1 MSQIVNPHTP
11 GVKLVEKSILPP
23 SVVQVS
29 TAIPV
34 FLGYTEEG
42 EIGVPKRITSLK
54 DYQDAFGGGDAQTF
68 TISGTSGN
76 YSASLSPSSF
86 FLYEAMQ
93 LYFMNGGG
101 ACYIIPVGLYVED
114 DGTGTMVTNTLE
126 ASDFIGDPQNN
137 KPDWMSSI
145 KKLDEPTIIAF
156 PEAVGLDLT
165 DYKDVV
171 SSAVAVCENTKDKFV
186 LVDAPNGSDLLD
198 FNQNGGLSNYRA
210 AITDSP
216 YAAAYYPSLKT
227 TAKYKVDESN
237 YPGSPAV
244 GSADYTAISNAVNAV
259 NRAIIPP
266 SALMAGVYAKVD
278 RERGVWKAPA
288 NVALQGVIEPTVQVS
303 DADQHELNVDAT
315 AGKSINALRQFVG
328 KGTVVWGARTL
339 DGNNNEWRYVN
350 VRRLFITVEESVS
363 KACAQFVFE
372 NNDAKTWSKVNSM
385 IKSYLNGLWKE
396 GALIGASAEEAY
408 FVEVGLGTTMS
419 QQDILEGKMIV
430 RIGLAAVRPAEFII
444 LEFSHFVNQ

>member
-1 MSQIVNPHTP
+1 MALYDNANTP

-34 FLGYTEEG
+34 FLGYAAGGVTG
-42 EIGVPKRITSLK
+42 EPFRITSLK
-54 DYQDAFGGGDAQTF
+54 EYEDHFKDPSTGEVGKKYTFGF
-68 TISGTSGN
+68 TGSVGSISVT
-76 YSASLSPSSF
+76 APAITH
-86 FLYEAMQ
+86 FLYEAIQ

-101 ACYIIPVGLYVED
+101 PCYIIKVGDLSTTVSADHFNDPVESWV
-114 DGTGTMVTNTLE
+114 
-126 ASDFIGDPQNN
+126 
-137 KPDWMSSI
+137 KSI
-145 KKLDEPTIIAF
+145 EKLDEPTLISF
-156 PEAVGLDLT
+156 PELALET
-165 DYKDVV
+165 DIDKYAGVV
-171 SSAVAVCENTKDKFV
+171 NAALNLCKSLKDKFV
-186 LVDAPNGSDLLD
+186 IVDPPFNVDLTDLSQASIYRGKIAGAPSYG
-198 FNQNGGLSNYRA
+198 A
-210 AITDSP
+210 T
-216 YAAAYYPSLKT
+216 YYPSLKT
-227 TAKYKVDESN
+227 VAKVNVDETNFGTKGTAEYLEKMNLVSAIN
-237 YPGSPAV
+237 RVELPA
-244 GSADYTAISNAVNAV
+244 SS
-259 NRAIIPP
+259 
-266 SALMAGVYAKVD
+266 LMAGVYAKVD

-288 NVALQGVIEPTVQVS
+288 NVALQGVIEPTVPVS

-315 AGKSINALRQFVG
+315 SGKSINAIRQFVG

-363 KACAQFVFE
+363 KAVAQFVFE
-372 NNDAKTWSKVNSM
+372 NNDAKTWAKVSSM
-385 IKSYLNGLWKE
+385 IKSYLNGLWKD
-396 GALIGASAEEAY
+396 GALTGASAEEAY